1 MKPSPLEDKPKHR
14 NTGASRWQVLM
25 DQLSIQRTVRSWR
38 RRTRKQARRHK
49 LSRLIERLPHARLIG
64 DILYQIGFWFEYML
78 ICAGRSVMKTCRAV
92 AMQAG
97 RLMLLIL
104 RPFLLGIITL
114 WTDLTEPFRRF
125 RSGMR
130 HIGELSEV
138 LPTESDR
145 EIRKEKFRY
154 FRRGTK
160 LYLPVALNALSYL
173 LPVAA
178 CAALVYIVHNQLNNQ
193 YILEVQVGGETVGF
207 VSSEQVFENAS
218 DDVQNRINT
227 AKSVMEASGNTT
239 TDDQWSIEPSYTLT
253 VGTQTMTEGEVAN
266 AILSTTSAEV
276 TEGTAVYVDG
286 NLQFILNDGD
296 HLRAYLEAIK
306 APYEQSSD

>member
-1 MKPSPLEDKPKHR
+1 
-14 NTGASRWQVLM
+14 
-25 DQLSIQRTVRSWR
+25 
-38 RRTRKQARRHK
+38 
-49 LSRLIERLPHARLIG
+49 
-64 DILYQIGFWFEYML
+64 
-78 ICAGRSVMKTCRAV
+78 
-92 AMQAG
+92 MQAG

-114 WTDLTEPFRRF
+114 WTDLTEPFSPVQIRHGGISVNFRKFCRRRATVRF
-125 RSGMR
+125 AKKSSGIFAVAQNCICRWLLMR
-130 HIGELSEV
+130 
-138 LPTESDR
+138 
-145 EIRKEKFRY
+145 Y
-154 FRRGTK
+154 
-160 LYLPVALNALSYL
+160 ALSQS
-173 LPVAA
+173 VAA

-286 NLQFILNDGD
+286 NLQFNS
-296 HLRAYLEAIK
+296 
-306 APYEQSSD
+306 Q